1 MRISEFVREKLFL
14 GTSTLTDKGINWSP
28 PGSTPYSLT
37 DLLKNS
43 TANRC
48 FNMIVDSVAGV
59 PYEVKRNKIP
69 SANSKIQPEKI
80 EALINHKPNSRMDA
94 NYFWRKI
101 TSDLLGHGNA
111 FIYVKDGELFY
122 IPAKDIT
129 VYGSPTKLVDKYEFT
144 GAVASDVKQITFK
157 PEEIIHIKDNG
168 GKDLLKGES
177 RFTGLTDDLNLYKK
191 MKSFQGTFFD
201 NNAIPGVI
209 LESPNTLTQKIK
221 ERKVQE
227 WQQDFNPTTGARK
240 PAFLDGG
247 ITVKNINQS
256 TFREMDFEKSA
267 ENLERKVA
275 KGMGVPWLLLDG
287 GNNANISPN
296 LRLFYI
302 ETIIPI
308 NKKIAQALSLHFGY
322 EIVIEETAV
331 PALQPDLR
339 ELGNF
344 VSTLVNGGIM
354 TPNEG
359 REKVGLEKSDDEE
372 MDTVRI
378 PANVAGSNADPSQ
391 GGRPPEENDDE

>member
-1 MRISEFVREKLFL
+1 MKLTEFLQEKLFL
-14 GTSTLTDKGINWSP
+14 GTSNISDKGVSWNL
-28 PGSTPYSLT
+28 PGTPAYSL
-37 DLLKNS
+37 DNLLKNS

-48 FNMIVDSVAGV
+48 FNMIVDSAAGV
-59 PYEVKRNKIP
+59 PYEVRSTKIP
-69 SANSKIQPEKI
+69 SSNSKVQPEKI
-80 EALINHKPNSRMDA
+80 QGLINHRPNSRMDA
-94 NYFWRKI
+94 NFFWRKI
-101 TSDLLGHGNA
+101 VSDLLGHGNA
-111 FIYVKDGELFY
+111 FILVRDGELFY
-122 IPAKDIT
+122 IPAANMTI
-129 VYGSPTKLVDKYEFT
+129 YGSTTKLVDRYEFSGAT
-144 GAVASDVKQITFK
+144 GAEVSNATFK

-177 RFTGLTDDLNLYKK
+177 RFTGLTDDLALYKK

-221 ERKVQE
+221 ERKIQE
-227 WQQDFNPTTGARK
+227 WQQDFNPTSGARK

-256 TFREMDFEKSA
+256 TFREMDFENSA
-267 ENLERKVA
+267 ENLERKIA

-308 NKKIAQALSLHFGY
+308 NEKISQALSLHFGY
-322 EIVIEETAV
+322 TIVIEETSV
-331 PALQPDLR
+331 KALQPDLR

-344 VSTLVNGGIM
+344 VSTLVNGGVM

-359 REKVGLEKSDDEE
+359 RDKVGLSKLNDKE
-372 MDTVRI
+372 MDKVRI

-391 GGRPPEENDDE
+391 GGRPPEDTDD